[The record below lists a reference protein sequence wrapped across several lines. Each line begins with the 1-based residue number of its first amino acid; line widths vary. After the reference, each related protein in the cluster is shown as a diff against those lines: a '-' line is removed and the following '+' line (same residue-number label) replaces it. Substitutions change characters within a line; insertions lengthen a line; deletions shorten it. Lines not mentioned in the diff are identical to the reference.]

1 VGLMNVA
8 ALNAVPR
15 DEWNMNSVQAVMVPR
30 EKILWAAPEEP
41 LQRLLERLISADVN
55 QMPVV
60 SHSDD
65 GAAHIVGLVTR
76 DAILRVIQTR
86 SELGAAL
93 GSR

>member
-1 VGLMNVA
+1 MAGYRLLIAGGIYDSHYFEERIQPKIQA
-8 ALNAVPR
+8 AGDRVTYLG
-15 DEWNMNSVQAVMVPR
+15 
-30 EKILWAAPEEP
+30 
-41 LQRLLERLISADVN
+41 LLERLVAADVN

>member
-1 VGLMNVA
+1 MA
-8 ALNAVPR
+8 
-15 DEWNMNSVQAVMVPR
+15 
-30 EKILWAAPEEP
+30 
-41 LQRLLERLISADVN
+41 ADVN

-65 GAAHIVGLVTR
+65 GAAHIVGMITR

-93 GSR
+93 NNR